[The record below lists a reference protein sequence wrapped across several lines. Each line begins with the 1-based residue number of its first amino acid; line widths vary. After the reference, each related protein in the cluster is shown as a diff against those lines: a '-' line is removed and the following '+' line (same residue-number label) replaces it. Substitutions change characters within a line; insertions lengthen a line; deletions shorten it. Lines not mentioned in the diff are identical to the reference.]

1 MIDDVQGP
9 ESCNTYNMLRLT
21 EKLFLSNPKTA
32 YIDYYE
38 RAVFNHILSTQ
49 RPTGGFV
56 YFTPMRPQHYRV
68 YSQPQE
74 CFWCCV
80 GTGLENHGKY
90 GELIYAHTD
99 KDLFVNL
106 FIASKLDWKKK
117 GIILRKNEVEYL
129 EPVYLNDVVEIEVR
143 PETIGNTSF
152 SLKYFL
158 RVGDKIKCKGESI
171 LVCFNFEE
179 KVSVPVYPEF
189 KKVFE
194 RYIK

>member
-1 MIDDVQGP
+1 MSINTQIQLRFSDVD
-9 ESCNTYNMLRLT
+9 MLGHVNNAAYLSFFETARMN
-21 EKLFLSNPKTA
+21 FLSREIGA
-32 YIDYYE
+32 
-38 RAVFNHILSTQ
+38 
-49 RPTGGFV
+49 
-56 YFTPMRPQHYRV
+56 
-68 YSQPQE
+68 
-74 CFWCCV
+74 W
-80 GTGLENHGKY
+80 
-90 GELIYAHTD
+90 
-99 KDLFVNL
+99 
-106 FIASKLDWKKK
+106 DWKKK